1 MARRIWQ
8 GSTTEPTCTAYDSRL
23 DNESFRQGLRDSI
36 LIFFAVGAFGVAYGV
51 LAIEVGFSSWV
62 AVLSSVLIV
71 SGAAQFAMVG
81 LLGSGA
87 GAVPVLVAATGL
99 GLRHLPMAASL
110 RRAIGPQPLGTRMRL
125 AYVLVDETFGLTLR
139 AADADV
145 DDLVAYKTAAD
156 AMLVMGWISGT
167 AIGVWFGAS
176 IDPQGIGINVLF
188 GLLFLGLAAPMVQQ
202 RRDWIVVVVS
212 VAATAVAIVF
222 LPSAWQV
229 TTAAVVAATVGVFFN
244 E

>member
-1 MARRIWQ
+1 MAKRIWP
-8 GSTTEPTCTAYDSRL
+8 GSTTETASPVYDSRL
-23 DNESFRQGLRDSI
+23 NNESFRRGFRDSI

-51 LAIEVGFSSWV
+51 LAIEVGFSSWL

-87 GAVPVLVAATGL
+87 GAFPVLVAATGL

-110 RRAIGPQPLGTRMRL
+110 RRLIGPQPLGTRMRL

-156 AMLVMGWISGT
+156 AMLVMGWILGT
-167 AIGVWFGAS
+167 AVGVWFGAS
-176 IDPQGIGINVLF
+176 IDPQSIGIDVLF
-188 GLLFLGLAAPMVQQ
+188 GLLFLGLAAPMVRK
-202 RRDWIVVVVS
+202 RRDWVVVVVS
-212 VAATAVAIVF
+212 VAATAGAVVL

-229 TTAAVVAATVGVFFN
+229 TSAAVVAAVVGVFFD